1 LVSALQWASILSK
14 GLVLARLGV
23 SFNSVE
29 GVEFGSGFG
38 VGLQLGVGLVLV
50 LVLVLVLL
58 LSVGIFSI
66 L

>member
-23 SFNSVE
+23 SFKSVE
-29 GVEFGSGFG
+29 GVGFGSGFG

-50 LVLVLVLL
+50 LILVLL

>member
-1 LVSALQWASILSK
+1 MTHAPKTTQPAATIIYIP
-14 GLVLARLGV
+14 ANLGV

-38 VGLQLGVGLVLV
+38 VGLQLGVGLL

>member
-1 LVSALQWASILSK
+1 MVSALQWASILSK

-29 GVEFGSGFG
+29 GVGFGSGFG

-50 LVLVLVLL
+50 LILVLL

>member
-1 LVSALQWASILSK
+1 MVSALQWASILSK

-50 LVLVLVLL
+50 LVLVLL